1 MQMFQAFHVPFLRKA
16 HATMESYKKC
26 GVGIILKHLH
36 GPEIGVY
43 PGDTEIMY
51 QLSRLLLQ
59 TLAFT
64 YSLFTVTPPVV
75 ARLCIEV
82 RSFFCMN
89 QGQSTNL
96 MGNTI
101 PTSGTIRT
109 ILQMAQSL

>member
-26 GVGIILKHLH
+26 GVGIILNHLH

-82 RSFFCMN
+82 CSFFCMN

-101 PTSGTIRT
+101 PTGGAIRT